1 MEAISECIR
10 CGTCCKKGG
19 PSFHLRDKPLIEKG
33 IISLKHLYTIRQ
45 GEPAFDNVKGNLF
58 CVPSDIIKIKS
69 GKNFRA
75 CIFFNTKDRRCEIY
89 EDRPAE
95 CRLLNCRDTRDIEAF
110 YDRDRLTRKDLL
122 SGIRGLWELIEAHQM
137 RCDYERVGYLVE
149 NLKGDKKEEALDAL
163 SDMLDYDSRIRS
175 LIAEK
180 KGTDSEIIVFLF
192 GYPLAETLSRFSLKE
207 ISCSSTARGCSGHG
221 SEPRRWIR

>member
-19 PSFHLRDKPLIEKG
+19 PSFHIIDKHLIEKG
-33 IISLKHLYTIRQ
+33 IILFKHLYTIRQ

-69 GKNFRA
+69 CKNSRA

-89 EDRPAE
+89 EERPAE
-95 CRLLNCRDTRDIEAF
+95 CRLLNCRDTQDIEAF

-122 SGIRGLWELIEAHQM
+122 SGIEGLWELIEAHQM
-137 RCDYERVGYLVE
+137 RCDYERVGYFVE
-149 NLKGDKKEEALDAL
+149 NLKGDKKEEALEGL
-163 SDMLDYDSRIRS
+163 SEMLDDDRRLRS

-180 KGTDSEIIVFLF
+180 KGLDSEIIVFLF
-192 GYPLAETLSRFSLKE
+192 GYPLTETLKRFSLKD
-207 ISCSSTARGCSGHG
+207 ISYSSTARGCSGHG
-221 SEPRRWIR
+221 SVPRR